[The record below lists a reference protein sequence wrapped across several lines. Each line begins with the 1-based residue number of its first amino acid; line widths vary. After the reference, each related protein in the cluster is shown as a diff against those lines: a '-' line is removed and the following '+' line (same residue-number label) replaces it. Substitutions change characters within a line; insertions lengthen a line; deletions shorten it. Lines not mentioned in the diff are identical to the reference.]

1 MIGDIWVSKENTTCS
16 DGLVGYDTTF
26 TRLGPRVRLPL
37 RVLFLFGGKVLMIK
51 ILILYHKGSEIGIK
65 FLYKNGDSLITKT

>member
-1 MIGDIWVSKENTTCS
+1 MIRDIWVSKENTTCS

-37 RVLFLFGGKVLMIK
+37 RVLFLFEGRQL
-51 ILILYHKGSEIGIK
+51 ILIILIHYNKNSEIWIK
-65 FLYKNGDSLITKT
+65 F